1 MSFEGQ
7 TKILWDSVLR
17 YNKEEMDKK
26 QEWDAENKDFK
37 LKLLDVV
44 RTKMGTLA
52 VVAKLNHAGEASI
65 AFSDDKAAPEKV
77 AWYHPSEL
85 KVIGNVVNFVEG
97 N

>member
-1 MSFEGQ
+1 MSFKGQ

-17 YNKEEMDKK
+17 YNKEERDKK

-52 VVAKLNHAGEASI
+52 VVAKLNHAGAAFI
-65 AFSDDKAAPEKV
+65 AFSDDKTQEKV

-85 KVIGNVVNFVEG
+85 QVIGNLVNLYEE